1 MWERVGKST
10 FFVPMME
17 WGGGGSSETIF
28 SKVGHLLNQS
38 YRDKSPSAVHNRE
51 QQQCVYGRGKK
62 TVTPALPA
70 ICSQGLQ
77 KFIMLLFLLL
87 APIIAIQVA
96 ETGTHPCRT
105 LFVVIDFRCSYLNP
119 YHLL

>member
-1 MWERVGKST
+1 MRVW
-10 FFVPMME
+10 P
-17 WGGGGSSETIF
+17 
-28 SKVGHLLNQS
+28 
-38 YRDKSPSAVHNRE
+38 RE
-51 QQQCVYGRGKK
+51 EDCHTCFACNMQPR
-62 TVTPALPA
+62 
-70 ICSQGLQ
+70 LQ